1 METKDIVLLAV
12 TLLILG
18 EVSYLLTRLPK
29 TNIKAK
35 DRAILVDTSVLMDG
49 RIVAVAGTGFIG
61 GTLVIPRSV
70 IGELQFLADHADSDK
85 RARARHGLD
94 VVTELQAMERVAV
107 ELLQDGS
114 RASEGVDDRL
124 LSLAKQHGAVIMTL
138 DYNLNKVAAV
148 EGTEVLN
155 LNELAQS
162 LRMEYLPGEK
172 LLLDL
177 IQKGQDSHQAV
188 GYLPD
193 GTMVVVEQA
202 SSKIGQTHTVEI
214 VRSLQTAAG
223 RMMFAKLVDEV
234 QPEKRR
240 TQRQSSKSHG
250 AISTAASGELNK
262 TAKSQAANN
271 TSNESA
277 ALSTSNQRR
286 RGKNASS
293 VQRSSTAAQAHS
305 AKTAQSSRMQ
315 HAHEDSK
322 ASHRTRTSRKGKDG
336 AAVQD
341 SRSQPNANSAPHR
354 TNHSRRKN
362 HEDNLIALVNEQ

>member
-1 METKDIVLLAV
+1 
-12 TLLILG
+12 
-18 EVSYLLTRLPK
+18 
-29 TNIKAK
+29 
-35 DRAILVDTSVLMDG
+35 
-49 RIVAVAGTGFIG
+49 
-61 GTLVIPRSV
+61 
-70 IGELQFLADHADSDK
+70 
-85 RARARHGLD
+85 
-94 VVTELQAMERVAV
+94 
-107 ELLQDGS
+107 
-114 RASEGVDDRL
+114 
-124 LSLAKQHGAVIMTL
+124 MTL

-202 SSKIGQTHTVEI
+202 SGKIGQTHTVEI

-223 RMMFAKLVDEV
+223 RMMFAKLVNEA

-240 TQRQSSKSHG
+240 TQRQSSKSHD

-262 TAKSQAANN
+262 AAKLQVANN

-305 AKTAQSSRMQ
+305 AKTAQSPRMQ
-315 HAHEDSK
+315 HTPEDSK
-322 ASHRTRTSRKGKDG
+322 ASRRTRTSRKGKDG
-336 AAVQD
+336 AAVQA
-341 SRSQPNANSAPHR
+341 SRLQPNANSAPR
-354 TNHSRRKN
+354 CTNHSRRKN
-362 HEDNLIALVNEQ
+362 HEDDLIALVNEQ

>member
-18 EVSYLLTRLPK
+18 EVSYLLARLPK
-29 TNIKAK
+29 TNIRAK
-35 DRAILVDTSVLMDG
+35 NRAILVDTSVLMDG
-49 RIVAVAGTGFIG
+49 RIVAVAATGFVG

-94 VVTELQAMERVAV
+94 VVTELQAMERVEV

-114 RASEGVDDRL
+114 RAREGVDDRL
-124 LSLAKQHGAVIMTL
+124 LSLAKQHGALIMTL

-172 LLLDL
+172 LVLEL

-214 VRSLQTAAG
+214 VRNLQTAAG
-223 RMMFAKLVDEV
+223 RMMFAKIVDDGG
-234 QPEKRR
+234 K
-240 TQRQSSKSHG
+240 
-250 AISTAASGELNK
+250 
-262 TAKSQAANN
+262 ANN
-271 TSNESA
+271 RRLAGSVKQKPQGRAPASEKVKRTKSAPSKTSEKPVN
-277 ALSTSNQRR
+277 ST
-286 RGKNASS
+286 
-293 VQRSSTAAQAHS
+293 
-305 AKTAQSSRMQ
+305 
-315 HAHEDSK
+315 
-322 ASHRTRTSRKGKDG
+322 
-336 AAVQD
+336 
-341 SRSQPNANSAPHR
+341 NSAPASGR
-354 TNHSRRKN
+354 NARSKNAASAQPPAKSPQSPAKKPARPRGRSAAGARKN
-362 HEDNLIALVNEQ
+362 HEDDLIKLVNQQ

>member
-18 EVSYLLTRLPK
+18 EVSYLLARLPK
-29 TNIKAK
+29 ANIRAK
-35 DRAILVDTSVLMDG
+35 NRAILVDTSVLMDG
-49 RIVAVAGTGFIG
+49 RIVAVAATGFVG

-94 VVTELQAMERVAV
+94 VATELQAMERVEV

-114 RASEGVDDRL
+114 RAHEGVDDRL
-124 LSLAKQHGAVIMTL
+124 LSLAKQHGALIMTL

-172 LLLDL
+172 LVLEL

-214 VRSLQTAAG
+214 VRNLQTAAG
-223 RMMFAKLVDEV
+223 RMMFAKIVDDGCRV
-234 QPEKRR
+234 NSRRASSSTKQKPQGRAPASEKVKR
-240 TQRQSSKSHG
+240 
-250 AISTAASGELNK
+250 
-262 TAKSQAANN
+262 AKSAP
-271 TSNESA
+271 
-277 ALSTSNQRR
+277 
-286 RGKNASS
+286 
-293 VQRSSTAAQAHS
+293 
-305 AKTAQSSRMQ
+305 AKTSEKPVNS
-315 HAHEDSK
+315 
-322 ASHRTRTSRKGKDG
+322 
-336 AAVQD
+336 
-341 SRSQPNANSAPHR
+341 ANSAPASGR
-354 TNHSRRKN
+354 NARSKNAALPQSSAKSLQSPAKKPARPRGRSAAGGRKN
-362 HEDNLIALVNEQ
+362 HEDDLIKLVNQQ

>member
-18 EVSYLLTRLPK
+18 EVSYLLARLPK

-94 VVTELQAMERVAV
+94 VVTELQAMERVSV

-114 RASEGVDDRL
+114 RASEGVDNRL

-177 IQKGQDSHQAV
+177 IQKGQDW
-188 GYLPD
+188 
-193 GTMVVVEQA
+193 
-202 SSKIGQTHTVEI
+202 
-214 VRSLQTAAG
+214 
-223 RMMFAKLVDEV
+223 
-234 QPEKRR
+234 
-240 TQRQSSKSHG
+240 QS
-250 AISTAASGELNK
+250 A
-262 TAKSQAANN
+262 SQAALVQAEQELGDRGRIVLRASG
-271 TSNESA
+271 TEPVVRVMVEADSA
-277 ALSTSNQRR
+277 MIAEQCAQRI
-286 RGKNASS
+286 
-293 VQRSSTAAQAHS
+293 
-305 AKTAQSSRMQ
+305 AQSIQ
-315 HAHEDSK
+315 
-322 ASHRTRTSRKGKDG
+322 
-336 AAVQD
+336 Q
-341 SRSQPNANSAPHR
+341 
-354 TNHSRRKN
+354 
-362 HEDNLIALVNEQ
+362 